1 MICQK
6 KKKSSAKILNFIVK
20 NNTYLILVLLF
31 VICSF
36 ASEHFL
42 TMANLVNIC
51 QQYAATVIVSIGM
64 LFVIL
69 TGGIDLSVGSV
80 MALGSVFTAYAM
92 VRMNLPIFVSVILT
106 LLLGVFC
113 GLITGFMVAR
123 AKIAA
128 FVASLAM
135 MTISRGVGY
144 IISNG
149 TPINT
154 PTGTISKLGTAR
166 LLPFLTWLTVIAIV
180 VVGVSCFV
188 LNKTA
193 YGRTVIMIG
202 SNQEAVHLAG
212 IHVMPRIVSVYAIS
226 GFCSALGG
234 VIATSRTGIG
244 SGAVGQG
251 LELDGIAACVI
262 GGASLSGGSG
272 SALKTVVGVL
282 VLALIGNIMNLMAVP
297 SYPQD
302 VIKGIIIILAVLL
315 QQGTSKINE
324 Q

>member
-1 MICQK
+1 MAENNK
-6 KKKSSAKILNFIVK
+6 TSTKILNFIVT
-20 NNTYLILVLLF
+20 NNTYFILVLLF
-31 VICSF
+31 IICSL

-42 TMANLVNIC
+42 TLANFVNIC
-51 QQYAATVIVSIGM
+51 QQYSGTVIVSIGM

-92 VRMNLPIFVSVILT
+92 VELHLPILVSVILT
-106 LLLGVFC
+106 LLMGIVC
-113 GLITGFMVAR
+113 GLITGFLVAK

-135 MTISRGVGY
+135 MTICRGIGY
-144 IISNG
+144 MISNG

-154 PTGTISKLGTAR
+154 PANTIGVLGTAR
-166 LLPFLTWLTVIAIV
+166 ILPFLTWLTVIAIIV
-180 VVGVSCFV
+180 VAASCFV
-188 LNKTA
+188 LYKTA

-212 IHVMPRIVSVYAIS
+212 INVSPHTISVYAIA

-234 VIATSRTGIG
+234 IIATSRTGIG

-251 LELDGIAACVI
+251 LELDCIAACVI
-262 GGASLSGGSG
+262 GGASLNGGSG
-272 SALKTVVGVL
+272 SSLKTVVGVL
-282 VLALIGNIMNLMAVP
+282 VLAMIGNIMNLMSVP

-315 QQGTSKINE
+315 QQGTSRINKN
-324 Q
+324 

>member
-1 MICQK
+1 MAGNNKI
-6 KKKSSAKILNFIVK
+6 STKILNFIVT
-20 NNTYLILVLLF
+20 NNTYFILVLLF
-31 VICSF
+31 VICSL

-42 TMANLVNIC
+42 TLANFVNIC
-51 QQYAATVIVSIGM
+51 QQYSGTVIVSIGM

-92 VRMNLPIFVSVILT
+92 VELHLPIFISVILT
-106 LLLGVFC
+106 LLMGIVC
-113 GLITGFMVAR
+113 GLITGFLVAK

-135 MTISRGVGY
+135 MTICRGIGY
-144 IISNG
+144 MISNG

-154 PTGTISKLGTAR
+154 PANTIGVLGTAR
-166 LLPFLTWLTVIAIV
+166 ILPFLTWLTVIAIIV
-180 VVGVSCFV
+180 VAASCFV
-188 LNKTA
+188 LYKTA

-212 IHVMPRIVSVYAIS
+212 INVSPHTISVYAIA

-234 VIATSRTGIG
+234 IIATSRTGIG

-251 LELDGIAACVI
+251 LELDCIAACVI
-262 GGASLSGGSG
+262 GGASLNGGSG
-272 SALKTVVGVL
+272 SSLKTVVGVL
-282 VLALIGNIMNLMAVP
+282 VLAMIGNIMNLMSVP

-315 QQGTSKINE
+315 QQGTSRINKN
-324 Q
+324 